1 MRWTPACCGSKV
13 PGQSLSSRLSLFG
26 CKLSTC
32 PSETPPPAPGPGPSR
47 LRFWMVPALMAGVLL
62 VLIVVLGVYNSKTSG
77 RLAST
82 EGRVSNLTAS
92 VQSLNASLQHAN
104 EAIKE
109 LHRLQFSVQ
118 NHGEQL
124 TAVSEALK
132 HLSAVDSLSRSVA
145 ELRCSLNRL
154 SNNGS
159 AEDECCSLGWT
170 QFGSS
175 CYFFSRVSLN
185 WNESKV
191 WCEKQNAH
199 LVIIITDKEW
209 DFVTKTSIPD
219 WYWVGLSDGRTGKWE
234 WVNHTPYTVEHRRW
248 RPGQPDNWV
257 VPVLG
262 SEDCAHLYADG
273 LLNDLHCLQ
282 KMRFICQRHA

>member
-1 MRWTPACCGSKV
+1 M
-13 PGQSLSSRLSLFG
+13 
-26 CKLSTC
+26 
-32 PSETPPPAPGPGPSR
+32 
-47 LRFWMVPALMAGVLL
+47 
-62 VLIVVLGVYNSKTSG
+62 
-77 RLAST
+77 
-82 EGRVSNLTAS
+82 
-92 VQSLNASLQHAN
+92 
-104 EAIKE
+104 
-109 LHRLQFSVQ
+109 QFSVQ

-159 AEDECCSLGWT
+159 AEDGCCSLGWI

-185 WNESKV
+185 WDESKV

-199 LVIIITDKEW
+199 LVIIITDEEW

-257 VPVLG
+257 VLVLG

-273 LLNDLHCLQ
+273 LLNDLHSAPTSPGGRPAASTNQENFPLECKPAKVLWASDWHRTGSGQ
-282 KMRFICQRHA
+282 VLL

>member
-1 MRWTPACCGSKV
+1 GTSSAAVLRAEPWRAADCRSVCVCVLWAFVCVACCV
-13 PGQSLSSRLSLFG
+13 RL
-26 CKLSTC
+26 CVVC
-32 PSETPPPAPGPGPSR
+32 P
-47 LRFWMVPALMAGVLL
+47 
-62 VLIVVLGVYNSKTSG
+62 
-77 RLAST
+77 
-82 EGRVSNLTAS
+82 
-92 VQSLNASLQHAN
+92 
-104 EAIKE
+104 
-109 LHRLQFSVQ
+109 
-118 NHGEQL
+118 
-124 TAVSEALK
+124 VSEALK

-159 AEDECCSLGWT
+159 AEDGCCSLGWI

-185 WNESKV
+185 WDESKV

-199 LVIIITDKEW
+199 LVIIITDEEW

-257 VPVLG
+257 VLVLG

-282 KMRFICQRHA
+282 KMRFICQKHV